1 MHTIMRKAA
10 FVVGV
15 LLAGLQSQA
24 HAACSRPIVVPVSNI
39 GRAVIVEGD
48 AVSGVYPDVLR
59 ELGEK
64 AGCTFVF
71 PFYPR
76 ARSDQM
82 FFETGTAD
90 IALPATSLPERAR
103 LATFV
108 PLIKVL
114 PTLLTTRPLAQP
126 PTSTRQLLA
135 DSSLRGVAVRSYTF
149 GKEYQALITELD
161 RAGRIDFT
169 SDLLGIARTLLAGR
183 ADFAIMPP
191 HLLRTLMDV
200 AATETRQPEVQLRS
214 YPLDGLPRV
223 ESGVYISRRSLSE
236 ADQAELRKLF
246 TEAVK
251 TDAFVKGHQKYYPTE
266 ILKGVVTR
274 P

>member
-1 MHTIMRKAA
+1 MMQTMCKAA
-10 FVVGV
+10 FVVGMLCGV
-15 LLAGLQSQA
+15 LQPFA
-24 HAACSRPIVVPVSNI
+24 HAACSRPITVPVSNI

-48 AVSGVYPDVLR
+48 TVSGIYPDVLR

-71 PFYPR
+71 PVYPR

-82 FFETGTAD
+82 FFDAGTSD
-90 IALPATSLPERAR
+90 IAIPATLLPERAQ

-114 PTLLTTRPLAQP
+114 PTMVTVRPLDKP

-135 DSSLRGVAVRSYTF
+135 DKRLRGAAVRSYTF
-149 GKEYQALITELD
+149 GTEYQGLISDLE
-161 RAGRIDFT
+161 RAGRIEFT
-169 SDLLGIARTLLAGR
+169 SDLLAVARMLLAGR
-183 ADFAIMPP
+183 VDFAIMPP
-191 HLLRTLMDV
+191 HLLRALLDV
-200 AATETRQPEVQLRS
+200 TAAEKQITDVQMRS

-223 ESGVYISRRSLSE
+223 ESGVYISRRALSD
-236 ADQAELRKLF
+236 ADQAELRNLF
-246 TEAVK
+246 VAAVK

-266 ILKGVVTR
+266 ILKGIVTR